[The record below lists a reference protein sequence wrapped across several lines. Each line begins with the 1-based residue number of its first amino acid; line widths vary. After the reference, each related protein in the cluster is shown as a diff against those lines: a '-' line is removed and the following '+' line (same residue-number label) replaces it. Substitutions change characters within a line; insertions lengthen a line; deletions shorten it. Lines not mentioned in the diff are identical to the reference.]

1 MAAIEDVIHRRR
13 KCHGAASRT
22 VAPRYL
28 GHAKTSIRST
38 SRTKL
43 IWKINDKNIGR
54 IDIEIARLL
63 ELASDIGRLRRY
75 RGRPHGRRD
84 KMVLKAADV
93 HALGCPTVEAVR
105 AWARSWR
112 PPPRAVSTIQM
123 FPSMQLGGEKEM
135 IEQAQLG
142 ALQIARIS
150 VGAVGPVVDDV
161 NVFNMPFVFRNSKHM
176 EAVIDG
182 DIGNELLAKISAN
195 EKTGLIALCWM
206 NAGSRNIYNNKRP
219 IRTMADLKGL
229 KVRMMGN
236 PLFVDT
242 MNALGGNGVAL
253 GFDQVFSSMQ
263 TGVIDGAENNPPSFM
278 AQNHNQV
285 AKYFTMTEHLIIP
298 ELLVFSRISWHKLT
312 PADQALIT
320 KFSKEVQAEQ
330 RVLWYEAENAAI
342 AKMKAAGTEMIM
354 DVDKKPWQDAVKPV
368 WDKYG
373 AKYAE
378 MVKRI
383 EAVK

>member
-1 MAAIEDVIHRRR
+1 
-13 KCHGAASRT
+13 
-22 VAPRYL
+22 
-28 GHAKTSIRST
+28 
-38 SRTKL
+38 
-43 IWKINDKNIGR
+43 
-54 IDIEIARLL
+54 
-63 ELASDIGRLRRY
+63 
-75 RGRPHGRRD
+75 
-84 KMVLKAADV
+84 
-93 HALGCPTVEAVR
+93 
-105 AWARSWR
+105 
-112 PPPRAVSTIQM
+112 M

-161 NVFNMPFVFRNSKHM
+161 NVFNMPFVFRDSKHM

-182 DIGNELLAKISAN
+182 EIGDELLAKISAN

-219 IRTMADLKGL
+219 IKTMADLKGL

-263 TGVIDGAENNPPSFM
+263 TGVIDGAENNPPSFI

-298 ELLVFSRISWHKLT
+298 ELLVFSRISWQKLS
-312 PADQALIT
+312 PADQALV
-320 KFSKEVQAEQ
+320 KKLSKECQAEQ
-330 RVLWYEAENAAI
+330 RVLWYEAEKAAI
-342 AKMKAAGTEMIM
+342 DKMKAAGTEMIM
-354 DVDKKPWQDAVKPV
+354 EVDKKPWRDAVKPV

-383 EAVK
+383 DAVK

>member
-1 MAAIEDVIHRRR
+1 MGKKLEAATD
-13 KCHGAASRT
+13 
-22 VAPRYL
+22 
-28 GHAKTSIRST
+28 
-38 SRTKL
+38 
-43 IWKINDKNIGR
+43 
-54 IDIEIARLL
+54 
-63 ELASDIGRLRRY
+63 GRL
-75 RGRPHGRRD
+75 
-84 KMVLKAADV
+84 
-93 HALGCPTVEAVR
+93 
-105 AWARSWR
+105 
-112 PPPRAVSTIQM
+112 TIQM

-142 ALQIARIS
+142 ALQMARIS

-161 NVFNMPFVFRNSKHM
+161 NVFNLPFVFRNAKHM

-206 NAGSRNIYNNKRP
+206 NAGSRNIYNSKRP
-219 IRTMADLKGL
+219 IKTMADLKGL

-298 ELLVFSRISWHKLT
+298 ELLVFSRISWQKLT
-312 PADQALIT
+312 PADQALI
-320 KFSKEVQAEQ
+320 KKVVEGSAGRAARAVVRGGECRDRQDEGGRHRDDHGRRQEALAGRGEAGVGQIRRQICRDGQAHRCGEV
-330 RVLWYEAENAAI
+330 
-342 AKMKAAGTEMIM
+342 K
-354 DVDKKPWQDAVKPV
+354 
-368 WDKYG
+368 
-373 AKYAE
+373 
-378 MVKRI
+378 
-383 EAVK
+383 